1 MKLNIFGSHNSWT
14 FIRPI
19 KWYMK
24 PLYFIAK
31 CQDVDADDTYIFY
44 DFVNIN

>member
-31 CQDVDADDTYIFY
+31 CQDVDTDDTYIFY